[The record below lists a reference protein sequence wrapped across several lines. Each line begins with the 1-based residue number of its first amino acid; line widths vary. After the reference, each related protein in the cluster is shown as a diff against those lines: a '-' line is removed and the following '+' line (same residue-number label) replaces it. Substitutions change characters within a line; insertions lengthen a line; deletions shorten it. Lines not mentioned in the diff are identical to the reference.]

1 MAKRKVVL
9 SFPKEKIDQPIIYR
23 LVKDYELILNILR
36 AQVMPKEIGRMV
48 IELQGPKTNIEN
60 GLKYLKKQ
68 FVKIESLE
76 KDIILDEK
84 ECVSCGACLA
94 VCHTGA
100 LSMDKNTYEVKFNRD
115 NCLLCE
121 HCVIACPLKVIR
133 TAF

>member
-9 SFPKEKIDQPIIYR
+9 TFPREKVNQPIIYR

-36 AQVMPKEIGRMV
+36 AEVMPKEIGRMV
-48 IELQGPKTNIEN
+48 IELQGPKTNIEK
-60 GLKYLKKQ
+60 GLKYLKRQ
-68 FVKIESLE
+68 LIEIESLE
-76 KDIILDEK
+76 KDIIFDDE
-84 ECVSCGACLA
+84 ECISCGACLA

-100 LSMDKNTYEVKFNRD
+100 LFMDKDTYEVKFNRD

-121 HCVIACPLKVIR
+121 HCVIACPLRVIR